1 MAATASVE
9 RHAAHVGDLDE
20 VGALRH
26 DDRDLAVARGLLALA
41 GLDPDHLAL
50 LDVVAELVD
59 LLGLELHALEGGLGL
74 RRTSRRPGPRARC
87 AGAGPLDT
95 TSGTGVA
102 LGQLGRHPL
111 AEPR

>member
-1 MAATASVE
+1 MALTASS
-9 RHAAHVGDLDE
+9 RDMPAHVGDRDE
-20 VGALRH
+20 VGPLRH

-74 RRTSRRPGPRARC
+74 VEGAARQARRARC
-87 AGAGPLDT
+87 AGP
-95 TSGTGVA
+95 
-102 LGQLGRHPL
+102 GRST
-111 AEPR
+111 R